1 MSEYWYI
8 RVKGQASGPFDQSQ
22 IESLVRR
29 QRLGRLDE
37 VSLDKVTWRRAA
49 EFPELFPAT
58 VTKKV
63 RKPPPP
69 NPAEVNLPLD
79 TYASRTEPQEFME
92 LDKPASTPLEEWFFA
107 ANGNRSG
114 PVSFSDLRIMLSDGR
129 LLLTDPIWTE
139 GMDNWVPAGQLPEL
153 VVQSRAPL
161 PRSGSLDQGGRILAG
176 YAVASLVLGIL
187 GLTLLFGFGGIL
199 AIVFGHLALAQ
210 IKQEPERYSGK
221 GQAMAGMIMGY
232 VALGLMLV
240 LLIVLLITSQAARGV

>member
-8 RVKGQASGPFDQSQ
+8 RVKGQATGPFDQSQ

-63 RKPPPP
+63 RKPPPA
-69 NPAEVNLPLD
+69 NPVEVIEPLD
-79 TYASRTEPQEFME
+79 TYAPRTEPKQFVERDE
-92 LDKPASTPLEEWFFA
+92 PESVTQDEWFFA
-107 ANGNRSG
+107 ANGVQSG
-114 PVSFSDLRIMLSDGR
+114 PVSFSDLRMMLSDGR
-129 LLLTDPIWTE
+129 LLPTDPIWTA

-153 VVQSRAPL
+153 AVQ
-161 PRSGSLDQGGRILAG
+161 PRVQLQFTGANEHGGQVLSGT
-176 YAVASLVLGIL
+176 AVASLVLGIL
-187 GLTLLFGFGGIL
+187 GLTILFGIGGIL
-199 AIVFGHLALAQ
+199 AIVFGHLALGQ

-221 GQAMAGMIMGY
+221 GHALAGMIMGY
-232 VALGLMLV
+232 VALGLMLI
-240 LLIVLLITSQAARGV
+240 LLIVLLITSQAARTI